1 MNRRVLLVAAGGG
14 VVVLLLWFFMLWSP
28 RSSSLSD
35 AQDRRQQAQDEA
47 DRLELRL
54 RRLLT
59 LQDQAPELRSELE
72 DLRAGVPDDPNLAA
86 FILEADDAA
95 SQSGIDFVSIS
106 PNEPVAADAPGG
118 PAVINLSISAIGG
131 YFQTLDFLNR
141 LADLD
146 RLVVIDSLSI
156 SAAVQAGTV
165 ELNSSISGRMFVA
178 ELPVT
183 SGAPGADGAGAG
195 SSATTTTVAGA
206 TTTTTPE
213 STTTTAAT

>member
-1 MNRRVLLVAAGGG
+1 VLVAAGGG

-28 RSSSLSD
+28 RSSDLSD
-35 AQDRRQQAQDEA
+35 AQDRVQQAQDEA
-47 DRLELRL
+47 DRLELRV

-59 LQDQAPELRSELE
+59 LQDQATELRSELE
-72 DLRAGVPDDPNLAA
+72 DLRAAVPDDPNLAA

-95 SQSGIDFVSIS
+95 SQSGIDFVSIT
-106 PNEPVAADAPGG
+106 PNEPVAAEAPGG
-118 PAVINLSISAIGG
+118 PAVVNLSISAIGG

-165 ELNSSISGRMFVA
+165 ELNSSIAGRMFLA

-183 SGAPGADGAGAG
+183 SGVPGGAGGDAG
-195 SSATTTTVAGA
+195 SSATTTTI
-206 TTTTTPE
+206 PE